1 MTDADH
7 ETTTQQW
14 ARAAVRA
21 LLFSAAFGGAL
32 PAQDSSAA
40 LLDRA
45 ARAFASVRTV
55 RAQFAQTLTN
65 PGARSVQAS
74 HGEFF
79 QRGPSRFAF
88 RFSDP
93 PGDAIVSDG
102 VALWVYVPSAA
113 RGQVLKMPGESGA
126 ALDFL
131 TQLLAAPREH
141 YTVAIRPDSS
151 IGSHPVAVFAL
162 SPKSGNAPFTHA
174 TLWVGRDDLLLWQ
187 LEAVERSG
195 LVRRVT
201 FSAIRTNIDLPG
213 GALAFTVPE
222 GVRVIDQAA
231 LFGGKP

>member
-1 MTDADH
+1 MTDSKRA
-7 ETTTQQW
+7 TFKQKW

-21 LLFSAAFGGAL
+21 LLFSAAFVSAL

-45 ARAFASVRTV
+45 ARAYASVRTV

-65 PGARSVQAS
+65 PGTNSAHAS

-79 QRGPSRFAF
+79 QRGASRFAF

-102 VALWVYVPSAA
+102 AALWVYLPSAVK
-113 RGQVLKMPGESGA
+113 GQVLKMPGEAGA

-141 YTVAIRPDSS
+141 YTVAARTDTS

-162 SPKSGNAPFTHA
+162 SPRNGNAPFTHA
-174 TLWVGRDDLLLWQ
+174 TLWLGRDDLLLWQ
-187 LEAVERSG
+187 LEAVEPSG

-201 FSAIRTNIDLPG
+201 FSAIRTNVELPH

-231 LFGGKP
+231 LFGRKP

>member
-1 MTDADH
+1 VTDSKRESAG
-7 ETTTQQW
+7 QKW

-21 LLFSAAFGGAL
+21 LLFSAALGGVL

-65 PGARSVQAS
+65 PGTSSVHTS
-74 HGEFF
+74 RGEFF

-88 RFSDP
+88 RFSEP

-102 VALWVYVPSAA
+102 VALWVYLPSTA

-141 YTVAIRPDSS
+141 YAVATRRDTS
-151 IGSHPVAVFAL
+151 IGSHPVAVFVL
-162 SPKSGNAPFTHA
+162 SPKNGNAPFTHA

-187 LEAVERSG
+187 LEAVEQSG

-201 FSAIRTNIDLPG
+201 FSAIRTNIDLPD

>member
-1 MTDADH
+1 MTDSKR
-7 ETTTQQW
+7 ETFKQKW

-21 LLFSAAFGGAL
+21 LLFSSAVGGAL

-45 ARAFASVRTV
+45 ARAYASVRTV

-65 PGARSVQAS
+65 PGTNSVYAS

-79 QRGPSRFAF
+79 QRGPSHFAF

-102 VALWVYVPSAA
+102 TAVWVYLPSAA
-113 RGQVLKMPGESGA
+113 KGQVLKMPGQAGA

-141 YTVAIRPDSS
+141 YTVAARPDTS
-151 IGSHPVAVFAL
+151 IGPHPVAAFAL
-162 SPKSGNAPFTHA
+162 APKDGNAPFTHA

-187 LEAVERSG
+187 LEAVEPSG

-201 FSAIRTNIDLPG
+201 FSAIRTNVELPH

-231 LFGGKP
+231 LFGRKP

>member
-1 MTDADH
+1 MTDSNRA
-7 ETTTQQW
+7 TFNRKW

-21 LLFSAAFGGAL
+21 LLFFAAVGRAL
-32 PAQDSSAA
+32 PAQDTSAT

-65 PGARSVQAS
+65 PGTNSVHAS

-102 VALWVYVPSAA
+102 VALWVYLPSAA
-113 RGQVLKMPGESGA
+113 KGQVLKMPGESGA

-141 YTVAIRPDSS
+141 YAVAVRPDTS

-162 SPKSGNAPFTHA
+162 SPKNGNAPFTRA

-187 LEAVERSG
+187 LEAVEQSG
-195 LVRRVT
+195 LVRRVA
-201 FSAIRTNIDLPG
+201 FSAIRTNVDLPG

-231 LFGGKP
+231 LFGGRP